1 MNALTTAVAV
11 ALLLAGFFFVVVAAI
26 GVLRLPDLYCRAH
39 ALGKAMTLGLTCLLL
54 SLGLF
59 VPELSW
65 FKIAVAIVFQ
75 FVTIP
80 VASHLLCLA
89 AYRRNV
95 ARWTARGFSGA
106 QRDPLDDGPRG

>member
-1 MNALTTAVAV
+1 MSGLGDLAAG
-11 ALLLAGFFFVVVAAI
+11 LLACAGVFFVVVAAI

-54 SLGLF
+54 ALGLA
-59 VPELSW
+59 VPGISW
-65 FKIAVAIVFQ
+65 FKIAVAIGFQ

-95 ARWTARGFSGA
+95 ARWHRSGKP
-106 QRDPLDDGPRG
+106 D